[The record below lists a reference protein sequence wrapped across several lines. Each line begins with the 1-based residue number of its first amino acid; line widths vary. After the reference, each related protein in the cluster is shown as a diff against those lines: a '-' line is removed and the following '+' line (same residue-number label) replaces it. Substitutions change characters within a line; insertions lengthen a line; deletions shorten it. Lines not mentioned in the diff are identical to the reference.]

1 MAATIEQIK
10 ELREKTGA
18 GVNAVREALEV
29 SKGDLEEA
37 LKFLRKKG
45 VAKAEKR
52 KDKVA
57 EQGIFGTYVHTNNK
71 VVTVVEV
78 NCETDFAAK
87 SEDMLNFANDI
98 ALHVAAVNP
107 LYIKPEDIP
116 AEESDKVKQTFEKEL
131 EGKPEEIKENI
142 LKGKMEKYYAEAV
155 LLKQNFFSDDS
166 KTVEDHLNELIA
178 KIGEKIA
185 IKSFTKFEIAQK
197 PVSC

>member
-18 GVNAVREALEV
+18 GVNSVREALEV

-71 VVTVVEV
+71 VVTVVEI

-87 SEDMLNFANDI
+87 SEDMLEFANDI

-116 AEESDKVKQTFEKEL
+116 TKESEKVKQTFEKEL